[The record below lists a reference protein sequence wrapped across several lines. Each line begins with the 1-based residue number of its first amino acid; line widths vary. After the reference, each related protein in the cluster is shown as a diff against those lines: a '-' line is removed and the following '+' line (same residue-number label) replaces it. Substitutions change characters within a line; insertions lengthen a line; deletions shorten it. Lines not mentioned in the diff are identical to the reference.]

1 MYVLCL
7 QIFHVAIEE
16 RRYKSKMSPF
26 GTEHNQA
33 GIVRDIM
40 TKTGCKIETNE
51 SKDQTLTVMITGK
64 PSAVKEAH
72 RQIKSYL
79 QTKVTVTCILVHVR
93 SFVRFSSLQNS
104 FLQIICCLHYVY

>member
-79 QTKVTVTCILVHVR
+79 QTKVTVTCIYLYMSVR
-93 SFVRFSSLQNS
+93 L
-104 FLQIICCLHYVY
+104 